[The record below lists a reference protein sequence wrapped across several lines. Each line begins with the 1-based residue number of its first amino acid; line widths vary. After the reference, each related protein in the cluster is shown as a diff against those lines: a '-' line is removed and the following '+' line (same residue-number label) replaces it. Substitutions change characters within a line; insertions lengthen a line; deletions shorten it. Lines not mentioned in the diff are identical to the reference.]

1 MSHALTLVR
10 PLGGLTVTAEL
21 AAAAVVGALVAL
33 AGLAAVARL
42 SRSGGALEQS
52 IAIRARRPLLVLL
65 PLLAMEVAR
74 SSFPPGSASLG
85 IVPHVLTLLLIA
97 TVATLVVRLTYV
109 VEDVVLPRLTG
120 VGADNLRARR
130 ALTQI
135 QVFRKV
141 TVAGVI
147 LVALAVGLL
156 TFSDVR
162 ALGATLLAS
171 AGVVGLVVGIAAR
184 PAATNVVAGFQ
195 LAITQPIRL
204 DDVVVVEGEWGR
216 IEEIALTYVIV
227 RIWDQRALVVPIGY
241 FAQTAFQNWTRTSAD
256 LLAHTVLYADFTL
269 PVEQLRVQFREELR
283 ATPLWDGRVAT
294 LQVTE
299 AGPTSMQLRLLA
311 SVRSAGDSWDLRCLL
326 RERLLSWLVR
336 EHPECLPRTRWEG
349 TGPQDPPAGQQPSHL
364 DGLRPRPADPTEV
377 RPGT

>member
-1 MSHALTLVR
+1 MSHTLTLVR

-21 AAAAVVGALVAL
+21 AAAALVGTVVAL
-33 AGLAAVARL
+33 TSLAVLSRL
-42 SRSGGALEQS
+42 SRRGGMLERS
-52 IAIRARRPLLVLL
+52 LAVRARRPVLAL
-65 PLLAMEVAR
+65 MPLLAMEVTR
-74 SSFPPGSASLG
+74 SSFPPGSANLG
-85 IVPHVLTLLLIA
+85 AVPHVLTLLLIA
-97 TVATLVVRLTYV
+97 TVATLAVRLTYV
-109 VEDVVLPRLTG
+109 VEDVIIPRLTG

-171 AGVVGLVVGIAAR
+171 AGIVGLVVGVAAR
-184 PAATNVVAGFQ
+184 PAATNVVDGFQ

-256 LLAHTVLYADFTL
+256 LLAHTVIYVDFTL
-269 PVEQLRVQFREELR
+269 PVEKLRARFREELR
-283 ATPLWDGRVAT
+283 TTPLWDGRVAT

-311 SVRSAGDSWDLRCLL
+311 SVRSASDSWDLRCLL
-326 RERLLSWLVR
+326 RERLMSWVVR
-336 EHPECLPRTRWEG
+336 EHPESLPRTRWESVG
-349 TGPQDPPAGQQPSHL
+349 PAHPPTGPQPSHL
-364 DGLRPRPADPTEV
+364 DGLRPPLPDA
-377 RPGT
+377 PGVGGGT